1 MGYCFML
8 NVKKVWRFPNFYYL
22 VNYPPPTI
30 DTISNLSPS
39 LSISLSHFF
48 ELIIKS
54 FTSTTTVFCLYPR
67 NSKVLESRALLS
79 STLEFLGYKQ
89 NTVVVEVNDLII
101 NSKKWDSEILKEGDK
116 LEIVSI
122 VGGG

>member
-1 MGYCFML
+1 M
-8 NVKKVWRFPNFYYL
+8 KIR
-22 VNYPPPTI
+22 VNGKEQKI
-30 DTISNLSPS
+30 
-39 LSISLSHFF
+39 
-48 ELIIKS
+48 ELK
-54 FTSTTTVFCLYPR
+54 
-67 NSKVLESRALLS
+67 NEKALLS

-101 NSKKWDSEILKEGDK
+101 NSKKWESEILKEGDR